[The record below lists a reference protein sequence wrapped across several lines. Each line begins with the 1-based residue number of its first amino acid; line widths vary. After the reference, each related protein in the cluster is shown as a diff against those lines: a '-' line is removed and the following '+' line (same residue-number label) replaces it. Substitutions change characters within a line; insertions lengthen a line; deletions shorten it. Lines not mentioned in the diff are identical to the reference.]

1 MKRLDSLEKH
11 LSFLA
16 VPNVILTLIAAQ
28 LVIYGAV
35 LTGHVDYASVILDPR
50 GVFSGEWWRLFS
62 FLIAPPFIASGPID
76 ALFLAFYW
84 YILWMMSSSLESV
97 WGLFRFN
104 VFLFVGILLTI
115 VGALLG
121 QLISSNALIQISIY
135 AISMSIFFAFATTH
149 PNIEFLIMFIL
160 PVKVKWLAW
169 FAGVIMLLSFIG
181 GPTMGHRLAIL
192 APVLNYLLFF
202 WGDLV
207 QITKSHER
215 RKKFDVHQKQAAEEA
230 LHICSICGT
239 SDQSDPDR
247 DFRYKVVDDDTVCVC
262 AVCRDNA

>member
-11 LSFLA
+11 LGFLA

-35 LTGHVDYASVILDPR
+35 LTGHVDYASVILDPKA
-50 GVFSGEWWRLFS
+50 VFSGEWWRLFS
-62 FLIAPPFIASGPID
+62 FLIAPPFIAMGALD

-84 YILWMMSSSLESV
+84 YILWMMSSSLEAV

-104 VFLFVGILLTI
+104 VFLLLGVFLTI
-115 VGALLG
+115 VGALVG
-121 QLISSNALIQISIY
+121 QLISPNALIQISIY

-169 FAGVIMLLSFIG
+169 FAGAIMLLSFIG

-192 APVLNYLLFF
+192 APVLNYLFF
-202 WGDLV
+202 FQGDLI
-207 QITKSHER
+207 QATKSRER
-215 RKKFDVHQKQAAEEA
+215 RKKFNVQRKQAAEEA
-230 LHICSICGT
+230 LHTCTTCGT
-239 SDQSDPDR
+239 SDLSDPDR
-247 DFRYKVVDDDTVCVC
+247 DFRYKVVDGDAVCIC